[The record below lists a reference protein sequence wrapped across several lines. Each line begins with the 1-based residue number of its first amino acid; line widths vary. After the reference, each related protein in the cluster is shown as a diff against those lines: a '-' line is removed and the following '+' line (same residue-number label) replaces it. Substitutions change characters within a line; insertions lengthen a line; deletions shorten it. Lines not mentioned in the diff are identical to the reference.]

1 MPRTVLVTV
10 YAIGYFLIMPLTPC
24 GLSRGREVF
33 SFCGAL
39 IGWPSPA
46 FNKHLSFL
54 LWCCPKSCGLCVFS
68 SPFYHV
74 MQWKRGLTS
83 GWYCYV
89 LVNLMQFVGV
99 LEQCSLSAVED
110 ELHFLLLLL
119 IFSGSGALKKAEM
132 QRGVMAHSDILA
144 LEENVCGLLWQVGY
158 TCCDSS
164 DVTACLPE
172 GNIVTFILYSPQ
184 PSSEILLSSSC

>member
-10 YAIGYFLIMPLTPC
+10 YAISYFLIIPLTPC
-24 GLSRGREVF
+24 GLSRGTEVF

-39 IGWPSPA
+39 IDWPSPA

-54 LWCCPKSCGLCVFS
+54 LWCCPKSCGLCVFF
-68 SPFYHV
+68 PLLPLPLHKQWK
-74 MQWKRGLTS
+74 QWKRGLTS

-99 LEQCSLSAVED
+99 LEQCSLSAVEE

-119 IFSGSGALKKAEM
+119 IFLVLVPLRK
-132 QRGVMAHSDILA
+132 QRCKEVWWLTQI
-144 LEENVCGLLWQVGY
+144 
-158 TCCDSS
+158 
-164 DVTACLPE
+164 
-172 GNIVTFILYSPQ
+172 F
-184 PSSEILLSSSC
+184 